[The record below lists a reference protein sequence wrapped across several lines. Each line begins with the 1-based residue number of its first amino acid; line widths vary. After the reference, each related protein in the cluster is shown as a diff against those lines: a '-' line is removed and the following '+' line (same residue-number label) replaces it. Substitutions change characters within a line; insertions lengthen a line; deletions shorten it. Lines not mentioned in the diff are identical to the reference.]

1 MTRHT
6 PRWSVCRRLLG
17 AGWPS
22 RWWTTW
28 GRNESGGWPGWRCR
42 KGGGTRRKRSSW
54 ETAETAGWIRRGRRT
69 STCCTK
75 LWRVGFRGR
84 SSSPLYVCEC
94 SWAVTY
100 FNFVSQS
107 GGTRRS
113 RGSARP
119 CEELRGKQL
128 SARCWTRR
136 WISLLLSD
144 AITSPFTATTTTK
157 LSGTSWTRSEVAPPT
172 LLQLSTHFHNLSFI
186 CKEKSS
192 LKRTMVKC
200 V

>member
-22 RWWTTW
+22 RRWTTW
-28 GRNESGGWPGWRCR
+28 GRSEPGGWPGWRCR

-100 FNFVSQS
+100 FNFVCLRVEER
-107 GGTRRS
+107 GGAEDQLVPARSWEESSSLRTAGPGDGSHCCYRTPSHRRS
-113 RGSARP
+113 QRQLRQS
-119 CEELRGKQL
+119 CQELPGQGQR
-128 SARCWTRR
+128 
-136 WISLLLSD
+136 SLLLLYS
-144 AITSPFTATTTTK
+144 S
-157 LSGTSWTRSEVAPPT
+157 SQPT
-172 LLQLSTHFHNLSFI
+172 FI
-186 CKEKSS
+186 I
-192 LKRTMVKC
+192 
-200 V
+200 